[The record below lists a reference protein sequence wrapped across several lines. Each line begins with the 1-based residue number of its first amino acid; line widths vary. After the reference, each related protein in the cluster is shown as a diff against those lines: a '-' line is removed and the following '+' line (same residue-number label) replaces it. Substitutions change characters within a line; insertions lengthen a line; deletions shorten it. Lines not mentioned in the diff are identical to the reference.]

1 VTKPVV
7 TLREFRTP
15 ELFIVRSLTQG
26 HGGRVW
32 AKNREGGGAA
42 VTFTLPLRREGSRT
56 PG

>member
-1 VTKPVV
+1 VTKSVV

-15 ELFIVRSLTQG
+15 ELFIFRSLTQG
-26 HGGRVW
+26 PRRPVW
-32 AKNREGGGAA
+32 AENREGGAA

>member
-15 ELFIVRSLTQG
+15 ELFIFTSLTQG

-32 AKNREGGGAA
+32 AENHEGGGAA
-42 VTFTLPLRREGSRT
+42 VTFTLPLRREGSRA
-56 PG
+56 PA

>member
-15 ELFIVRSLTQG
+15 ELFILRSLTWG
-26 HGGRVW
+26 RGGRVW
-32 AKNREGGGAA
+32 AENREGGAA
-42 VTFTLPLRREGSRT
+42 GTCTMPLRREGSRT